1 MGLLHADGL
10 AWALGLAPRRIEVA
24 GASVIVAPDLRSVEA
39 ALNESALAL
48 FLASLLAVVL
58 SWLCARWLAA
68 HALAPMIA
76 VTEQLERFSSGD
88 FKTRP
93 IETNERAELGRLIG
107 AYNGAVAQV
116 DRALGERVETEQR
129 LRRFLADAGHELRTP
144 ITVIGGYVEILRKG
158 GFDDAVIRE
167 TALATLTGEV
177 RRSRELVERLMRL
190 VTLERPELSATTAVD
205 VETLAR
211 EAIANVTRARGGDVT
226 LACAAPAAVTA
237 DPAELQEAIGNLV
250 DNALKYGG
258 GTPVAVTVEPQ
269 GSDVFVRVRDGGPG
283 IAPADRERIFERFF
297 RAAEV
302 RDVEGSGLGLA
313 ICERAVARCGGTVLL
328 EDPAPGSTT
337 FRLTLPAARMQRD
350 GNAPIRF

>member
-1 MGLLHADGL
+1 
-10 AWALGLAPRRIEVA
+10 
-24 GASVIVAPDLRSVEA
+24 VIIAPDLRLVEG

-48 FLASLLAVVL
+48 VLGSLLAIVA

-68 HALAPMIA
+68 QALAPMIA
-76 VTEQLERFSSGD
+76 VTEQLERFSAGD

-93 IETNERAELGRLIG
+93 IVTNEQAELGRLIG

-158 GFDDAVIRE
+158 GFDDPTIRE
-167 TALATLTGEV
+167 TALATLKSEI

-190 VTLERPELSATTAVD
+190 ATLERPELSATAAVD
-205 VETLAR
+205 VEALAR
-211 EAIANVTRARGGDVT
+211 DAIASVTRARGGDVT
-226 LACAAPAAVTA
+226 LACAAPASVTA

-258 GTPVAVTVEPQ
+258 GTPVAVTVERR
-269 GSDVFVRVRDGGPG
+269 DANVLVRVRDGGPG

-297 RAAEV
+297 RAPEV

-313 ICERAVARCGGTVLL
+313 ICERAAARCGGTVVL
-328 EDPAPGSTT
+328 EDADAGSTT
-337 FRLTLPAARMQRD
+337 FRLTLPAARAHAE